1 MLGIFVSGCFFAIY
15 RLSLFSCQGTLPLQ
29 RRCEILLILNHRS
42 FVYRCCRFSSASTS
56 GGIRSTSLWMFCN
69 LLSSFA
75 RSMRSFILPLS
86 LAFALASNF
95 WFSSKRS
102 FIVTLC
108 TFSVGRRSSPF
119 VGTTF
124 SAWQELP
131 LSSSQRWSDWYRPAW
146 LQWPSPIWRG
156 WPPAWIAGWGYFSKG
171 KYLRR

>member
-1 MLGIFVSGCFFAIY
+1 
-15 RLSLFSCQGTLPLQ
+15 
-29 RRCEILLILNHRS
+29 
-42 FVYRCCRFSSASTS
+42 
-56 GGIRSTSLWMFCN
+56 MFCN
-69 LLSSFA
+69 SLSSFA
-75 RSMRSFILPLS
+75 RSIRSFILPLS

-156 WPPAWIAGWGYFSKG
+156 WPPAWIAGWGYFKQGKISPKVARELLSVSFIPASK
-171 KYLRR
+171 KEDILHWEYPPSLQRSQQPWQPKIFHPDKMRLCCLFLRA